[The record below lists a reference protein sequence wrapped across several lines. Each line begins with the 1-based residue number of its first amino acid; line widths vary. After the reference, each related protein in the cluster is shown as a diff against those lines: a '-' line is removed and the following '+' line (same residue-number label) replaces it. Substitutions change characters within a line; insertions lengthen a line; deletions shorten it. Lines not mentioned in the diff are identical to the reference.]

1 MTATKTETTSSTSS
15 TTTTISSTTISEVD
29 GLKFTITPLIK
40 STISNDNKLK
50 EKYSKYTN
58 NQQPFIPFSILKDIA
73 KTSTTKVYFQ
83 DLIKDSIIYYPPKA
97 EVTPD
102 PEFIARKQH
111 LEKLNKEYQYSK
123 LVKNVA
129 KKETDLNEL
138 SSFRS
143 QLSIA
148 VNILVTFFTLLVGG
162 IFVGHNWLN
171 SQLYGLVC
179 GLVLGIIGVAVEIW
193 LFVIRSSQNQM
204 EKDKAE
210 KTEEK
215 VTEWRIRKRTREIKK
230 QQNQSLTDGSSSS
243 SSAVKIQ

>member
-1 MTATKTETTSSTSS
+1 MTATKTIATT
-15 TTTTISSTTISEVD
+15 SSTTISEVD
-29 GLKFTITPLIK
+29 GLKFTITPLVR

-50 EKYSKYTN
+50 EKYSKYLN
-58 NQQPFIPFSILKDIA
+58 SQQPFIPFSILKDIA

-83 DLIKDSIIYYPPKA
+83 DLIKDATIYYPPKA
-97 EVTPD
+97 EVIPD
-102 PEFIARKQH
+102 PEFVARKQH
-111 LEKLNKEYQYSK
+111 LEKLHKEYEYSK
-123 LVKNVA
+123 LIKNVS

-143 QLSIA
+143 QISIA

-162 IFVGHNWLN
+162 IFVGHKWLN
-171 SQLYGLVC
+171 SQLYGLIC

-193 LFVIRSSQNQM
+193 LFVLRSSQHQM

-215 VTEWRIRKRTREIKK
+215 VTEWKIKKRTREIKK
-230 QQNQSLTDGSSSS
+230 KQNQSLLTDASSSTT
-243 SSAVKIQ
+243 VKIQ

>member
-1 MTATKTETTSSTSS
+1 MTTTKTVTTTTTSSES
-15 TTTTISSTTISEVD
+15 SSTTISEVD
-29 GLKFTITPLIK
+29 GLKFTITPLVR

-50 EKYSKYTN
+50 EKFSKYLSK
-58 NQQPFIPFSILKDIA
+58 QQPFIPFSTLKDIA

-83 DLIKDSIIYYPPKA
+83 DLIKDAIIYYPPKA

-102 PEFIARKQH
+102 PEFLARKQH
-111 LEKLNKEYQYSK
+111 LEKLHKEYEYSK

-162 IFVGHNWLN
+162 IFVGHKWLN
-171 SQLYGLVC
+171 SQLYGLIC

-193 LFVIRSSQNQM
+193 LFVLRSSQHQL

-210 KTEEK
+210 RNEEK
-215 VTEWRIRKRTREIKK
+215 VTEWKIKKRTREIKK
-230 QQNQSLTDGSSSS
+230 QQNQSLLTDGSSSS
-243 SSAVKIQ
+243 TVKI